1 MKSVVVVVILTASC
15 VLVAAPHSLL
25 PGETHTTSPQTAR
38 ASHSIHEI
46 DNHVPKTFRSL
57 TALLHLHCQGH
68 TKDTSVVAA
77 TSILRTH
84 SQCRHAALLLTD
96 GDKRVEA
103 VQAPRGV
110 AVFRAAANGLSDNNT
125 HTHLQETVDQIRQVN
140 VNTEFLH

>member
-25 PGETHTTSPQTAR
+25 P
-38 ASHSIHEI
+38 
-46 DNHVPKTFRSL
+46 
-57 TALLHLHCQGH
+57 GH

-96 GDKRVEA
+96 GDKVRHHSSFFIKRLQVKVGIFSPRYFLQRVEA

>member
-25 PGETHTTSPQTAR
+25 P
-38 ASHSIHEI
+38 
-46 DNHVPKTFRSL
+46 
-57 TALLHLHCQGH
+57 GH